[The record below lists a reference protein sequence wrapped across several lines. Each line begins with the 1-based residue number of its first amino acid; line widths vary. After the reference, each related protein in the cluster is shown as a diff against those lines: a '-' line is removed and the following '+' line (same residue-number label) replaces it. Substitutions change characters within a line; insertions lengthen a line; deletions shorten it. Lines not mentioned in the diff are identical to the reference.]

1 MSTND
6 EIEDAITRHQIFVQR
21 YAKGREEA
29 YQLYIED
36 LLEQTRARLTFD
48 LTPESRVR
56 TERLMLDLKALA
68 EQLTGELT
76 EETMDEMR
84 RFMTQEA
91 QFNYEILDTRV
102 VADLSLPNAN
112 QIEAA
117 LSTNIMKLEPTKG
130 YTIRS
135 ALAEFGSRK
144 AQQIVQVIR
153 DGTVLGETTQAI
165 IQGIMDLG
173 SVQKRQASTLAR
185 TITNHVA
192 TQARDLTMGDNR
204 DILEG
209 YKWVAT
215 LDGRTS
221 LICASRD
228 GKIFPIA
235 DDSPKPPAH
244 FNCRSTISFAV
255 KPEFDLGADL
265 PGTRSSI
272 DGPVDR
278 NLTFGDWLRRQS
290 PEFQDQV
297 LGKERAKLFREQNIP
312 IDRFVDDQGR
322 VLSLDQLRRMDEDY
336 NGLAPIPVPEPPAPI
351 FQMKPA
357 EEIVFKT
364 PREARKAIAE
374 RFAAAE
380 ADLRYDPDKFRFRGR
395 RKDFG
400 GRASALKNMPAE
412 IVQAFDAAHDE
423 LDELAKL
430 FDIPPLRGLAR
441 IRGNSKSAAD
451 MGDGIMGV
459 NANYNA
465 KEVPSFQE
473 AIARNKKVKEWQSGF
488 DNDTWA
494 EDRISR
500 PFSTDSFFDNGF
512 DRFRT
517 TLYHEFGHHVHQ
529 MYGVKPGEFMNKPF
543 GWQPRVEE
551 IISQAKYRT
560 IYRKAPTW
568 YGDTNEREWFAENF
582 SLYFMDRKDK
592 VDPLFIELIE
602 ELLDGSN

>member
-117 LSTNIMKLEPTKG
+117 LSTNIMQLEPTKG

-173 SVQKRQASTLAR
+173 SVQKRQAATLAR

-290 PEFQDQV
+290 PEFQEQV
-297 LGKERAKLFREQNIP
+297 LGRERAKLFREQNIP

-322 VLSLDQLRRMDEDY
+322 VLSLDQLRRMDEDF
-336 NGLAPIPVPEPPAPI
+336 NGIAPPPDLAPPAIPELELRPAFTRAKNTEEVKDRI
-351 FQMKPA
+351 RATGVTGIIDLKGMKLDHQNA
-357 EEIVFKT
+357 VLEAFEN
-364 PREARKAIAE
+364 EARHAPLD
-374 RFAAAE
+374 R
-380 ADLRYDPDKFRFRGR
+380 LRGVTSSARAPGR
-395 RKDFG
+395 RA
-400 GRASALKNMPAE
+400 RAWYAPSVQTLGLNKALLKKGHSASDPPKPFPEQLSHLEAT
-412 IVQAFDAAHDE
+412 I
-423 LDELAKL
+423 AKWKSDYL
-430 FDIPPLRGLAR
+430 
-441 IRGNSKSAAD
+441 GN
-451 MGDGIMGV
+451 IE
-459 NANYNA
+459 YN
-465 KEVPSFQE
+465 Q
-473 AIARNKKVKEWQSGF
+473 KKVIGGIRRMESEIGHLKDKIRRGEEPKWWSMSAKQRNEY
-488 DNDTWA
+488 DQIYATV
-494 EDRISR
+494 
-500 PFSTDSFFDNGF
+500 T
-512 DRFRT
+512 
-517 TLYHEFGHHVHQ
+517 HELGHYRHFEHL
-529 MYGVKPGEFMNKPF
+529 
-543 GWQPRVEE
+543 R
-551 IISQAKYRT
+551 YRT
-560 IYRKAPTW
+560 IYSYSSAATRKSPTE
-568 YGDTNEREWFAENF
+568 YGSQSEEEYFAELF
-582 SLYFMDRKDK
+582 TLYRLEGPDNVPGD
-592 VDPLFIELIE
+592 V
-602 ELLDGSN
+602 LDMIKEISGD

>member
-117 LSTNIMKLEPTKG
+117 LSTNIMQLEPTKG

-173 SVQKRQASTLAR
+173 SVQKRQAATLAR

-297 LGKERAKLFREQNIP
+297 LGRERAKLFREQNIP

-322 VLSLDQLRRMDEDY
+322 VLSLDQLRRMDEDF
-336 NGLAPIPVPEPPAPI
+336 NGLAPIQVPEPTAPVPLAAPLLKLDGIVDPKASIKQAAYEKAFNENSSDLAKAVAGVLEKPDLITSRLPGGKAFYAPASRRLQQKKIQHWKEVFTHEYGHHIDYAISRKELGFDSGNAWSETSMEFIEAFTQDRQALGLIDDREAAMDRMLDLMFDRQAIVSKYNSDTVLGYKNVPKTPLDTMFSDI
-351 FQMKPA
+351 IDAMTEGQFQRTRYTWGHGPTYYKRPGAQQKETFANLFAIQGTEEAREKARELFPNLMRVFEAKLRSVA
-357 EEIVFKT
+357 EE
-364 PREARKAIAE
+364 
-374 RFAAAE
+374 
-380 ADLRYDPDKFRFRGR
+380 
-395 RKDFG
+395 
-400 GRASALKNMPAE
+400 N
-412 IVQAFDAAHDE
+412 Q
-423 LDELAKL
+423 
-430 FDIPPLRGLAR
+430 
-441 IRGNSKSAAD
+441 
-451 MGDGIMGV
+451 
-459 NANYNA
+459 
-465 KEVPSFQE
+465 
-473 AIARNKKVKEWQSGF
+473 
-488 DNDTWA
+488 
-494 EDRISR
+494 
-500 PFSTDSFFDNGF
+500 
-512 DRFRT
+512 
-517 TLYHEFGHHVHQ
+517 
-529 MYGVKPGEFMNKPF
+529 
-543 GWQPRVEE
+543 
-551 IISQAKYRT
+551 
-560 IYRKAPTW
+560 
-568 YGDTNEREWFAENF
+568 
-582 SLYFMDRKDK
+582 
-592 VDPLFIELIE
+592 
-602 ELLDGSN
+602 